1 MHIDYIVAGLGNPG
15 RKYELTRHNAGF
27 IAADELCRQLG
38 GRCRKIKCKALYEIF
53 GVSGKNVLIMKPQTF
68 MNLSGE
74 AVRDMAESF
83 KVPPERIIAVFDDTA
98 LPQGRLRVKRSG
110 SDGGHNGVK
119 SIIYQ
124 LSSDAFPRVKIG
136 IGDRGEADLAD
147 YVLGELDEEALNC
160 ARNTAPEAVLTL
172 INSGVDEAMQKF
184 NKKGD

>member
-15 RKYELTRHNAGF
+15 GKYEFTRHNAGF
-27 IAADELCRQLG
+27 IAADELCRRLG
-38 GRCRKIKCKALYEIF
+38 GKCRKIKCKALYEIF
-53 GVSGKNVLIMKPQTF
+53 DFSGKNVLVMKPQTF

-74 AVRDMAESF
+74 AVRDMAECF

-98 LPQGRLRVKRSG
+98 LPAGRIRIKKNG

-147 YVLGELDEEALNC
+147 YVLNELDEEAMKC
-160 ARNTAPEAVLTL
+160 AKNAAPEAVLT
-172 INSGVDEAMQKF
+172 IIGSGIDEAMQIF
-184 NKKGD
+184 NKKG